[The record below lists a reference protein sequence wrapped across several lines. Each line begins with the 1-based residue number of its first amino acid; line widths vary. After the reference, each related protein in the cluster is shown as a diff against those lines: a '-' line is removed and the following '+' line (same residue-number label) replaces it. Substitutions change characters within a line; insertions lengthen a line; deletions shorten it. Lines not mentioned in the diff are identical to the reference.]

1 MSEEELVFD
10 AQSSD
15 TESEEVVEIVEEVKL
30 ELDPK
35 KVQLGETPTLV
46 KSAVLNHLEQ
56 VCKEGFLLQTI
67 KVCVCIIIYLFIKI
81 SHYSIYICYLL

>member
-15 TESEEVVEIVEEVKL
+15 TESEEAVEIVEDVKL

-35 KVQLGETPTLV
+35 KVQLGETPTLA
-46 KSAVLNHLEQ
+46 KSTVLNHLEQ
-56 VCKEGFLLQTI
+56 VCKDGFLLQTI
-67 KVCVCIIIYLFIKI
+67 KVCVCIIYLFIKI
-81 SHYSIYICYLL
+81 LL

>member
-15 TESEEVVEIVEEVKL
+15 TESEEVIEIVEEVKL

-46 KSAVLNHLEQ
+46 KNTVLNHLEQ

-67 KVCVCIIIYLFIKI
+67 KVCVCIIYLFIKI
-81 SHYSIYICYLL
+81 SHYSIYIFYLL